1 MSNFESRD
9 ALTIW
14 GTPISERPLE
24 PLLPSLGQRTTRD
37 AAPQELLGA
46 TILFVGSCLHVRD
59 DQGYPT
65 LVIDYRTT
73 NGRERRLH
81 FAFTDLGM
89 WVEKVE
95 DRPAPSPDA
104 PQE

>member
-1 MSNFESRD
+1 MSNLEPHTAR
-9 ALTIW
+9 AVW

-24 PLLPSLGQRTTRD
+24 SLLPSLGQRTARD

-46 TILFVGSCLHVRD
+46 TILFVGSCLHLRD
-59 DQGYPT
+59 HQGYPA
-65 LVIDYRTT
+65 LVIDYRKSD
-73 NGRERRLH
+73 GVERRLH

-95 DRPAPSPDA
+95 DRPVPSPDVL
-104 PQE
+104 QE